1 MSNPIPYRIVE
12 IIVNGFNVQSN
23 ENLDKN
29 IEINVSTE
37 FSYAVNIPA
46 HRVRCFSK
54 YIYTQD
60 EKEVLSCDLTCTFEV
75 KEDAFNSFIKDDKLT
90 LDVDWLRYMATI
102 AVGAARGEIHARAEI
117 EKSDLSEIILPP
129 INLVEIIKESAIFP
143 VVKPEEN

>member
-12 IIVNGFNVQSN
+12 IIVNGFNVQSD

-60 EKEVLSCDLTCTFEV
+60 EKEVLAFDLTCTFEV
-75 KEDAFNSFIKDDKLT
+75 REDAFNSFIKDDKLT
-90 LDVDWLRYMATI
+90 LDVDWLIYMATI

-117 EKSDLSEIILPP
+117 EKSDLSEVILPP

>member
-12 IIVNGFNVQSN
+12 IIVNGFNVQSD

-46 HRVRCFSK
+46 HRVRCISK
-54 YIYTQD
+54 YIYTQE

-75 KEDAFNSFIKDDKLT
+75 KEEAFNSFIKDDKLT
-90 LDVDWLRYMATI
+90 LDVDWLIYMATI

-117 EKSDLSEIILPP
+117 EKSDLSEVILPP

-143 VVKPEEN
+143 VVKPEKN

>member
-12 IIVNGFNVQSN
+12 IIVNDFNVQSD

-60 EKEVLSCDLTCTFEV
+60 EKEVLAFDLTCTFEV
-75 KEDAFNSFIKDDKLT
+75 REDAFNSFIKDDKLT
-90 LDVDWLRYMATI
+90 LDVDWLIYMATI

-117 EKSDLSEIILPP
+117 EKSDLSEVILPP

>member
-1 MSNPIPYRIVE
+1 MSNPRPYRIVE
-12 IIVNGFNVQSN
+12 IIVNGFNVQSD

-46 HRVRCFSK
+46 HRVRCISK
-54 YIYTQD
+54 YIYTQE

-75 KEDAFNSFIKDDKLT
+75 KEEAFNSFIKDDKLT

-129 INLVEIIKESAIFP
+129 INLVEIIKESVIFP
-143 VVKPEEN
+143 VLKPEEN

>member
-12 IIVNGFNVQSN
+12 IIVNGFNVQSD

-46 HRVRCFSK
+46 HRVRCISK

-75 KEDAFNSFIKDDKLT
+75 KEEAFNSFIKDDKLT

-117 EKSDLSEIILPP
+117 EKSELSEIILPP
-129 INLVEIIKESAIFP
+129 INLVEIIKESVIFP

>member
-12 IIVNGFNVQSN
+12 IIVNGFNVQSD

-46 HRVRCFSK
+46 HRVRCISK
-54 YIYTQD
+54 YIYTQE

-75 KEDAFNSFIKDDKLT
+75 KEEAFNSFIKDDKLT
-90 LDVDWLRYMATI
+90 LDVDWLIYMATI

-129 INLVEIIKESAIFP
+129 INLVEIIKESVIFP

>member
-12 IIVNGFNVQSN
+12 IIVNGFNVQSD

-46 HRVRCFSK
+46 HRVRCISK
-54 YIYTQD
+54 YIYTQE
-60 EKEVLSCDLTCTFEV
+60 EKEVLAFDLTCTFEV
-75 KEDAFNSFIKDDKLT
+75 REDAFNSFIKDDKLT

-117 EKSDLSEIILPP
+117 EKSDLSEVILPP

>member
-12 IIVNGFNVQSN
+12 IIVNGFNVQSD

-46 HRVRCFSK
+46 HRVRCISK
-54 YIYTQD
+54 YIYTQE

-75 KEDAFNSFIKDDKLT
+75 KEESFNSFIKDDKLT
-90 LDVDWLRYMATI
+90 LDVDWLIYMATI

-117 EKSDLSEIILPP
+117 EKSDLSEVILPP

>member
-12 IIVNGFNVQSN
+12 IIVNGFNVQSD

-46 HRVRCFSK
+46 HRVRCISK

-60 EKEVLSCDLTCTFEV
+60 EKEVLAFDLTCTFEV

-90 LDVDWLRYMATI
+90 LDVDWLIYMATI

-117 EKSDLSEIILPP
+117 EKSDLSEVILPP

>member
-12 IIVNGFNVQSN
+12 IIVNGFNVQSD

-60 EKEVLSCDLTCTFEV
+60 EKEVLAFDLTCTFEV
-75 KEDAFNSFIKDDKLT
+75 REDAFNSFIKDDKLT

-117 EKSDLSEIILPP
+117 EKSELSEIILPP
-129 INLVEIIKESAIFP
+129 INLVEIIKESVIFP

>member
-12 IIVNGFNVQSN
+12 IIVNGFNVQSD

-46 HRVRCFSK
+46 HRVRCISK
-54 YIYTQD
+54 YIYTQE

-75 KEDAFNSFIKDDKLT
+75 KEEAFNSFIKDDKLT

-117 EKSDLSEIILPP
+117 EKSELSEIILPP
-129 INLVEIIKESAIFP
+129 INLVEIIKESVIFP

>member
-12 IIVNGFNVQSN
+12 IIVNGFNVQSD

-60 EKEVLSCDLTCTFEV
+60 EKEVLAFDLTCTFEV

-117 EKSDLSEIILPP
+117 EKSDLSEVILPP

>member
-1 MSNPIPYRIVE
+1 MSNPIPYRIIE
-12 IIVNGFNVQSN
+12 IIVNGFNVQSD

-46 HRVRCFSK
+46 HRVRCISK
-54 YIYTQD
+54 YIYTQE

-75 KEDAFNSFIKDDKLT
+75 KEEAFNSFIKDDKLT
-90 LDVDWLRYMATI
+90 LDVDWLIYMATI

-117 EKSDLSEIILPP
+117 DKSDLSEVILPP

>member
-12 IIVNGFNVQSN
+12 IIVNGFNVQSD

-46 HRVRCFSK
+46 HRVRCISK
-54 YIYTQD
+54 YIYTQE

-75 KEDAFNSFIKDDKLT
+75 KEEAFNSFIKDDKLT
-90 LDVDWLRYMATI
+90 LDVDWLVYMATI

-129 INLVEIIKESAIFP
+129 INLVEIIKESVIFP

>member
-12 IIVNGFNVQSN
+12 IIVNGFNVQSD

-60 EKEVLSCDLTCTFEV
+60 EKEVLAFDLTCTFEV

-129 INLVEIIKESAIFP
+129 INLVEIIKESVIFP

>member
-12 IIVNGFNVQSN
+12 IIVNGFNVQSD

-29 IEINVSTE
+29 VEINVSTE

-60 EKEVLSCDLTCTFEV
+60 EKEVLAFDLTCTFEV

-117 EKSDLSEIILPP
+117 EKSDLSEVILPP

>member
-12 IIVNGFNVQSN
+12 IIVNGFNVQSD

-46 HRVRCFSK
+46 HRVRCISK
-54 YIYTQD
+54 YIYTQE

-75 KEDAFNSFIKDDKLT
+75 KEEAFNSFIKDDKLT
-90 LDVDWLRYMATI
+90 LDVDWLIYMATI

-117 EKSDLSEIILPP
+117 EKSELSEIILPP
-129 INLVEIIKESAIFP
+129 INLVEIIKESVIFP

>member
-12 IIVNGFNVQSN
+12 IIVNDFNVHSD

-60 EKEVLSCDLTCTFEV
+60 EKEVLAFDLTCTFEV
-75 KEDAFNSFIKDDKLT
+75 REDAFNSFIKDDKLT

-117 EKSDLSEIILPP
+117 EKSDLSEVILPP

>member
-12 IIVNGFNVQSN
+12 IIVNDFNVQSD

-60 EKEVLSCDLTCTFEV
+60 EKEVLAFDLTCTFEV
-75 KEDAFNSFIKDDKLT
+75 REDAFNSFIKDDKLT

-117 EKSDLSEIILPP
+117 EKSDLSEVILPP

>member
-12 IIVNGFNVQSN
+12 IIVNDFNVQSD

-60 EKEVLSCDLTCTFEV
+60 EKEVLAFDLTCTFEV
-75 KEDAFNSFIKDDKLT
+75 REDAFDSFIKDDKLT

-117 EKSDLSEIILPP
+117 EKSDLSEVILPP

>member
-12 IIVNGFNVQSN
+12 IIVNGFNVQSD

-60 EKEVLSCDLTCTFEV
+60 EKEVLAFDLTCTFEV
-75 KEDAFNSFIKDDKLT
+75 REDAFNSFIKDDKLT

-117 EKSDLSEIILPP
+117 EKSDLSEVILPP